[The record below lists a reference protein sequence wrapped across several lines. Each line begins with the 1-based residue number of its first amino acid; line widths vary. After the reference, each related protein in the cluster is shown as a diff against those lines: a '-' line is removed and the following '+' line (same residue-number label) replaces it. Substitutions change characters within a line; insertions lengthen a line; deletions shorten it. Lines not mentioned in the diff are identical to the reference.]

1 MELRMPLIEACLVV
15 VFLICVARATPAET
29 VKIKADADAVPMG
42 QSVTLEATV
51 TLDDGTPAAGCMALP
66 YANARRW
73 GSHETTDASG
83 KATFILP
90 LPDPGPV
97 LLQVLAF
104 PSKDSAVSEWIWAG
118 PPKDNQT
125 VCMATQFNVG
135 DTVRY
140 ATLYAVSDD
149 RAEVFLNGHRLGE
162 ANGWHKAAVF
172 TGIESLLSKGVN
184 TLAAA
189 ASNGT
194 GLAGFLA
201 RLEVET
207 ANGVSICRSNGS
219 WKGWTEAPQGWPT
232 PKCDEGP
239 AVTVIGRAD
248 QGVWAPA
255 MTDWPETQRFGDLI
269 AGSPMPDRGIKSNAI
284 SIEVSSRTFPTPEPS
299 DRLVCVQWEPW
310 FTPNNAYWQTAQ
322 AVPIVGFYDSFN
334 RDVLRQ
340 HILWFMDLG
349 IDFIMPDWSNHI
361 WGKQHWDERPDST
374 NEIIHATSLLLET
387 LAGMKTEGLSV
398 PKVVLMP
405 GLTNGPP
412 TTMTAMNEQL
422 NWVYNAWVRNPRFAG
437 LWQDY
442 DGKPLVVILDTAVAA
457 PKEQTPVDES
467 HFTVRWM
474 STQLQLTKHE
484 KLGYWSWMDGSLLP
498 VVTYRDG
505 KAEAVTVTP
514 AYFAEFGW
522 TGDKARG
529 RRGGTTYI
537 ESFKAA
543 MDAHPRVV
551 QLHQWNEYAGQPEG
565 QGYGPNHDQYVD
577 SYSVELSDDLEPVSL
592 TAPGYRGDKGGWGF
606 YYLNLTRA
614 LLDIY
619 RGETEGDTIMA
630 VGSPAAKAVV
640 ATAEC
645 DVEWSVIGKAPE
657 NYTVIVDGKI
667 LADNIKEQKCKVSL
681 KGLAEGP
688 HVLTVEAKGVTTRYP
703 LSYTRMDVPL
713 ETPIPVRVS
722 VPFTL
727 KGKS

>member
-1 MELRMPLIEACLVV
+1 MELRIPLIEACLVV
-15 VFLICVARATPAET
+15 VFLICVTRAAPAET
-29 VKIKADADAVPMG
+29 VKIKADADAVAMG
-42 QSVTLEATV
+42 QSVAVEATV
-51 TLDDGTPAAGCMALP
+51 TLDDGKPGACYALLP
-66 YANARRW
+66 YANQRRW
-73 GSHETTDASG
+73 GSHETTDEQGRAV
-83 KATFILP
+83 FLLP
-90 LPDPGPV
+90 LPNPGPV
-97 LLQVLAF
+97 RIEVLAF
-104 PSKDSAVSEWIWAG
+104 PPSDAAVSEWIWAG
-118 PPKDNQT
+118 PPQENQT
-125 VCMATQFNVG
+125 VYLMKQFAVDG
-135 DTVRY
+135 PVRR
-140 ATLYAVSDD
+140 ATLSVVVDEGC
-149 RAEVFLNGHRLGE
+149 EVFLNGQPLG
-162 ANGWHKAAVF
+162 KAASWQKSTVF
-172 TGIESLLSKGVN
+172 SGLEKALTTRTNVLSVSATNSTGPAGV
-184 TLAAA
+184 
-189 ASNGT
+189 
-194 GLAGFLA
+194 LA
-201 RLEVET
+201 RLEIET
-207 ANGVSICRSNGS
+207 EKGKTILRSDAS
-219 WKGWTEAPQGWPT
+219 WKGWTQMPQEWPT
-232 PKCDEGP
+232 PKPEGGT
-239 AVTVIGRAD
+239 AVAVVGRAS
-248 QGVWAPA
+248 QGVWAPT
-255 MTDWPETQRFGDLI
+255 MTDWPEMTHFDDLL
-269 AGSPMPDRGIKSNAI
+269 AGRLTPDRGVKSNAVAV
-284 SIEVSSRTFPTPEPS
+284 EVSRRAFPAREPS
-299 DRLVCVQWEPW
+299 ERLVCVQWEPW
-310 FTPNNAYWQTAQ
+310 FTPSNAYWQTAQ
-322 AVPIVGFYDSFN
+322 AVPVVGYYDSFN

-361 WGKQHWDERPDST
+361 WGKQHWDERPDGA

-387 LAGMKTEGLSV
+387 LADMRTEGLPV
-398 PKVVLMP
+398 PKVVIMP

-412 TTMTAMNEQL
+412 ATMTAMNEQL

-529 RRGGTTYI
+529 RRGGATYI

-543 MDAHPRVV
+543 IDTHPRVV

-565 QGYGPNHDQYVD
+565 QGYDPNHDRYVD
-577 SYSVELSDDLEPVSL
+577 TYSVELSDDLEPVSL

-606 YYLNLTRA
+606 YYVNLTRA
-614 LLDIY
+614 LLDLY
-619 RGETEGDTIMA
+619 RGKAEGDTIMA
-630 VGSPAAKAVV
+630 VGSPAAKAVL

-657 NYTVIVDGKI
+657 SYTVIVDEKI
-667 LADNIKEQKCKVSL
+667 LVDNVKEQKCKVSL
-681 KGLAEGP
+681 KGLPEGT

-713 ETPIPVRVS
+713 ETPIPVRIS

-727 KGKS
+727 KAKP